1 MKEQDF
7 SGKIRT
13 LKSKWHKT
21 RENENLSV
29 DEQKQ
34 NDTIYQAVEDEKLKC
49 SEIYNNIARCKK
61 KLSTTRSEV
70 YVRQKALSSQSRVAQ
85 ASSSPSATI
94 DTSNSGLYKVEDVQL
109 SANDRKNLSRRFTCS
124 GTDNGIVNMT
134 ESISFPVDKFRYR
147 LLLNNRYFV
156 LSEEVVEKNPIPP
169 QEPDLPF
176 VSLPETVTT
185 NAADIDFGGHYRA
198 RKKRD

>member
-1 MKEQDF
+1 LKEQDF

-70 YVRQKALSSQSRVAQ
+70 YVRQKALSSQSRITQ
-85 ASSSPSATI
+85 ASSSSPSATI
-94 DTSNSGLYKVEDVQL
+94 DTSNSGFYKVEDVQL
-109 SANDRKNLSRRFTCS
+109 SANDLKKSIPKVHLFRNRQWHCQYDRINFISGGQISVSSFT
-124 GTDNGIVNMT
+124 T
-134 ESISFPVDKFRYR
+134 
-147 LLLNNRYFV
+147 
-156 LSEEVVEKNPIPP
+156 
-169 QEPDLPF
+169 Q
-176 VSLPETVTT
+176 
-185 NAADIDFGGHYRA
+185 
-198 RKKRD
+198 